1 MGNHLGPLPEASDG
15 PEGLEPPVR
24 AVGGQG
30 ELWEV
35 THLPS
40 LLETCF
46 FLNSRFLGMEI
57 HLGPLPEAKLL
68 ISVKVVWG

>member
-1 MGNHLGPLPEASDG
+1 MQARDLGFFKTPGFLGMGNHLGPLPEASDG
-15 PEGLEPPVR
+15 PEGQEPPVQ

-30 ELWEV
+30 ELQEV

-46 FLNSRFLGMEI
+46 FK
-57 HLGPLPEAKLL
+57 P
-68 ISVKVVWG
+68 